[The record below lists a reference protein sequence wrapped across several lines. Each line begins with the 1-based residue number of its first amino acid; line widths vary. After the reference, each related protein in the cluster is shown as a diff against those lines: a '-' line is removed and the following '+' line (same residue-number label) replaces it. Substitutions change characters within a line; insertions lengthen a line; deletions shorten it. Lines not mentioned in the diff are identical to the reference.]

1 MHSLFFSVVLTLLF
15 LLHRLSE
22 QRDGRSGPAALP
34 HPAAHFNSAEG
45 QTGRLQTDRQAAAA
59 ATVLHHRS
67 PPLHRLLT
75 AQERGRWQQQGGL
88 VCLTYSWVVDSV
100 KNVISAEAVFH

>member
-75 AQERGRWQQQGGL
+75 AQERKMAATGG
-88 VCLTYSWVVDSV
+88 TG
-100 KNVISAEAVFH
+100 VFDLFLGC